1 MKFAEDGGVVG
12 GRSGRPRV
20 KVMLKKEPTKKK
32 RTIKLR
38 DLPPKKDPQGG
49 GLGFARNPP
58 LPIPP
63 PGFFASS
70 PTPES
75 SNGHH

>member
-1 MKFAEDGGVVG
+1 
-12 GRSGRPRV
+12 
-20 KVMLKKEPTKKK
+20 MLKLMAKKEST
-32 RTIKLR
+32 RNTAIIKLR

-70 PTPES
+70 AKPES
-75 SNGHH
+75 RNGRH